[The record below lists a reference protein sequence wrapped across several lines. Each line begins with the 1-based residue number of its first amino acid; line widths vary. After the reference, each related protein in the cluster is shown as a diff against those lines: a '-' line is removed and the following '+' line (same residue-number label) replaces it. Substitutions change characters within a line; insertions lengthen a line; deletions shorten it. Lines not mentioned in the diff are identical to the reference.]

1 MYTIDRQ
8 KWAKILEVS
17 TRTLDRYI
25 RKGKIRSQ
33 KRSKKIYLNDQ
44 DVEILKN
51 WWIQEDY
58 EIINNQNNISSSS
71 FIQKSTWSNFKEL
84 YESSQR
90 IIERKDQIIQDL
102 SYRLGNAEAELKNS
116 IPILEYKKATFLLES
131 SKTKV
136 EEEKQD
142 LNCNID
148 NLKNNLKKQ
157 EVANIILIILS
168 TIILIS
174 AFLIWFGS
182 I

>member
-8 KWAKILEVS
+8 KGAKILEVS

-51 WWIQEDY
+51 GGIQEDY

-71 FIQKSTWSNFKEL
+71 FIQKSTGSNFKEL

-168 TIILIS
+168 
-174 AFLIWFGS
+174 
-182 I
+182 